1 MALTSKSHLAITD
14 VLCIPDRT
22 GFSKYIIPATI
33 QIIFAIPDELADKKK
48 KKHSLPPCL
57 SERARYSNH
66 NVAVIV
72 VNHHD
77 DDIIRICCQLSMLIA
92 LKPLATVSNRP
103 KKVHKARL
111 QALQRYL
118 GTRSDCEIAKV
129 SCRIAVELI

>member
-1 MALTSKSHLAITD
+1 MPYTTAAARSRPKSFGD
-14 VLCIPDRT
+14 CCPNR
-22 GFSKYIIPATI
+22 FSR
-33 QIIFAIPDELADKKK
+33 L
-48 KKHSLPPCL
+48 
-57 SERARYSNH
+57 ERAWYPNH

-92 LKPLATVSNRP
+92 LEPLATVSNRP
-103 KKVHKARL
+103 KEVHKARL

-129 SCRIAVELI
+129 SCRIAVELV